1 MTVQIAG
8 RGGVPSSGVAAV
20 VVNITSVSPSGAGW
34 LTAYRAGT
42 GVPTGST
49 LNYGTMSAQAN
60 TAVVA
65 LSADGK
71 LAIKNN
77 GAATHLLI
85 DVQGFYADTA
95 T

>member
-1 MTVQIAG
+1 
-8 RGGVPSSGVAAV
+8 
-20 VVNITSVSPSGAGW
+20 
-34 LTAYRAGT
+34 
-42 GVPTGST
+42 
-49 LNYGTMSAQAN
+49 MSAQAN

-77 GAATHLLI
+77 GAATRLLI